1 MRFFKNLK
9 IFLLILFVG
18 GFVGCEVAG
27 DMQEETRSVELGSAE
42 SVEINLKIA
51 VGELRLQGG
60 ASDLMEGYF
69 AYNIKKWKPE
79 IEYDEFNDRGT
90 LKVKQ
95 GKYHRMTVG
104 KKRNKWD
111 ISLNNDVP
119 LDIQIDFGVG
129 QGKLDLRGLIIKSFN
144 IDMGVGELTVDLSGE
159 QKQDLDVV
167 IDGGI
172 GSVTLYLPEHIGVRA
187 NIDRGIGSVDARGFE
202 KRGSIYTNDAY
213 GKTEVTINVDID
225 AGIGS
230 IDLRLK

>member
-1 MRFFKNLK
+1 MRFFKSLK
-9 IFLLILFVG
+9 IFLIIFLVG
-18 GFVGCEVAG
+18 GFVGCKVAG
-27 DMQEETRSVELGSAE
+27 DMQEETRSIELGSAE

-51 VGELRLQGG
+51 VGELRVRGG

-95 GKYHRMTVG
+95 GKYHRMNVG

-187 NIDRGIGSVDARGFE
+187 NIDRGIGSVDARDFD

-213 GKTEVTINVDID
+213 GKTEVTIYVDID

>member
-1 MRFFKNLK
+1 MRFFKSLK
-9 IFLLILFVG
+9 IFLIIFLVG

-27 DMQEETRSVELGSAE
+27 EMLRETRSVELGRAE

-51 VGELRLQGG
+51 VGELRIRGG
-60 ASDLMEGYF
+60 ASDLMEGSF

-79 IEYDEFNDRGT
+79 IEYDEFNDRGV

-95 GKYHRMTVG
+95 GKDHRMTVG

-144 IDMGVGELTVDLSGE
+144 IDIGVGELTVDLSGD
-159 QKQDLDVV
+159 QKQDLDAV

-172 GSVTLYLPEHIGVRA
+172 GSITLYLPEHIGVRV
-187 NIDRGIGSVDARGFE
+187 NIDRGIGSVETMDFN
-202 KRGSIYTNDAY
+202 KRGSSYTNEAY